1 MPQTE
6 QEKKIAEL
14 EKELKAANEK
24 FGRVQSAFSETSSKF
39 NLNFSS
45 LKNYTESILPGF
57 AKINDAIK
65 ETRNNMDLGDA
76 MGFLEIEATEI
87 QNAFGVSKQ
96 RVGEF
101 KQSIADLAPE
111 LIMFG
116 LSQEDAAKI
125 IIKLGDA
132 LGTTGVVGQE
142 ALREIGAAS
151 QITGLGFEDLAKNF
165 REVGVSIYN
174 VGDIM
179 KEVTDYAKSV
189 GVSVQAVSKGVV
201 SNLDKMNIYNFE
213 NGINGLTKM
222 AAQASRLGVEMS
234 TVFNFAE
241 KVFNPEGAIDMAAG
255 LQRLGVAAGDLLD
268 PLRTM
273 DLAANDPA
281 ELQNQLVELTKT
293 FTKFNEKT
301 QQFEIMPGEKRRL
314 REIAEQTG
322 ISIGEL
328 TKMSIKAAEFD
339 EKMKKIQF
347 PSFTAD
353 KETKEL
359 IAGMAQMKDGRAQIA
374 VKDERGVELL
384 KEINQLTPEDV
395 DKLREQEEESSKTIE
410 QLAIDQ
416 LDQLKMLNSQIAAN
430 AGKTVLGMITTNEQM
445 RGERAAI
452 ALTRSLAVETNKN
465 FGSKDVRKKVSE
477 IEGDIEG
484 GLIKSVTTN
493 DIGALADAGVAAFEK
508 LITLEEETFSNIE
521 KVVGNAMNTA
531 LKDIMNIY
539 KEQIKTTQPEKS
551 KKEIDLNLNY
561 NLKSD
566 GTNINI
572 AELENMLKTFFT
584 SIDGIQ
590 TLKDAVGSEQLPQ

>member
-1 MPQTE
+1 MAKTDAE
-6 QEKKIAEL
+6 KIAEL
-14 EKELKAANEK
+14 EKELKSANEK
-24 FGRVQSAFSETSSKF
+24 FGRVQTAFTETASNF
-39 NLNFSS
+39 NMSFNGF
-45 LKNYTESILPGF
+45 KNYTASILPGF
-57 AKINDAIK
+57 KSIEEAMKSTVASMNPA
-65 ETRNNMDLGDA
+65 DA
-76 MGFLEIEATEI
+76 MGFLDIEATEI

-96 RVGEF
+96 RVSEF

-111 LIMFG
+111 LVQFG
-116 LSQEDAAKI
+116 LTQDDAAKVI
-125 IIKLGDA
+125 IELGNA

-151 QITGLGFEDLAKNF
+151 QVTGLGFTELAENF
-165 REVGVSIYN
+165 RDVGVSIYD
-174 VGDIM
+174 VGERM
-179 KEVTDYAKSV
+179 KEITDYAKSV

-201 SNLDKMNIYNFE
+201 SNLDKMNMYNFE
-213 NGINGLTKM
+213 GGIGGLTKM

-241 KVFNPEGAIDMAAG
+241 KVFNPEGAIEMAAG

-281 ELQNQLVELTKT
+281 ELQNQLVDLTKT

-301 QQFEIMPGEKRRL
+301 KQFEIMPGEKRRL
-314 REIAEQTG
+314 REIAQEMN
-322 ISIGEL
+322 IPIGEL

-359 IAGMAQMKDGRAQIA
+359 IAGMSQMKDGRAMIA

-416 LDQLKMLNSQIAAN
+416 LDQLKMLNTQIASGI
-430 AGKTVLGMITTNEQM
+430 GKQVLGAVTTNEQM
-445 RGERAAI
+445 RIERAGN
-452 ALTRSLAVETNKN
+452 ALTRSLAVELNKTV
-465 FGSKDVRKKVSE
+465 GTKDVRREVS
-477 IEGDIEG
+477 GVQGAVEG
-484 GLIKSVTTN
+484 GLIKSVTTG
-493 DIGALADAGVAAFEK
+493 DFTALADAGVAAFEK
-508 LITLEEETFSNIE
+508 LTKLEEKVFTDIKTATENASNTVI
-521 KVVGNAMNTA
+521 
-531 LKDIMNIY
+531 KDVMKIY
-539 KEQIKTTQPEKS
+539 QEQIKASQPNNS

-566 GTNINI
+566 GTNIDINQ
-572 AELENMLKTFFT
+572 LETMLKTFFDST
-584 SIDGIQ
+584 IG
-590 TLKDAVGSEQLPQ
+590 TKVLKDAVNSTQLPQ

>member
-1 MPQTE
+1 MAKTDAE
-6 QEKKIAEL
+6 IIEELKKRNEDL
-14 EKELKAANEK
+14 EKTIGK
-24 FGRVQSAFSETSSKF
+24 VQTVFTNTSSNF
-39 NLNFSS
+39 NMSFNAFE
-45 LKNYTESILPGF
+45 KYTASILPGIDS
-57 AKINDAIK
+57 INKAIEK
-65 ETRNNMDLGDA
+65 TVANMNPEDA

-111 LIMFG
+111 LVMFG
-116 LSQEDAAKI
+116 LTQEDAAKI
-125 IIKLGDA
+125 ITDLGDA

-151 QITGLGFEDLAKNF
+151 QVTGLGFKDLAQSF
-165 REVGVSIYN
+165 RDVGVSIYD
-174 VGDIM
+174 VGDRM

-213 NGINGLTKM
+213 NGIGGLTKM
-222 AAQASRLGVEMS
+222 AAKASRLGVEMS
-234 TVFNFAE
+234 TVFSFAE
-241 KVFNPEGAIDMAAG
+241 KVFNPEGAIEMAAG

-273 DLAANDPA
+273 DLAANDPE
-281 ELQNQLVELTKT
+281 ELSNQLVELTKT

-314 REIAEQTG
+314 REIANEMN
-322 ISIGEL
+322 IPIGEL

-359 IAGMAQMKDGRAQIA
+359 IAGMSQMKDGRAMIA

-410 QLAIDQ
+410 QLAIEQ
-416 LDQLKMLNSQIAAN
+416 LDQLKMLNAQIGAG
-430 AGKTVLGMITTNEQM
+430 AGKQVLGAVTTNEQM
-445 RGERAAI
+445 RIERAGN
-452 ALTRSLAVETNKN
+452 ALTRSLAVELNKN
-465 FGSKDVRKKVSE
+465 FGSKDIREKLSGV
-477 IEGDIEG
+477 EGTIEG
-484 GLIKSVTTN
+484 GLIKSVTTG
-493 DIGALADAGVAAFEK
+493 DFTALADAGVAAFEK
-508 LITLEEETFSNIE
+508 LTKLEE
-521 KVVGNAMNTA
+521 KVFTDIKTATENASNTA
-531 LKDIMNIY
+531 IKDVMKIY
-539 KEQIKTTQPEKS
+539 QEQIKASQPNNS

-566 GTNINI
+566 GTNIDI
-572 AELENMLKTFFT
+572 TQLETMLKTFFDST
-584 SIDGIQ
+584 IGSKIV
-590 TLKDAVGSEQLPQ
+590 KDAVNSTQLP

>member
-1 MPQTE
+1 MAKTDAE
-6 QEKKIAEL
+6 RIADL
-14 EKELKAANEK
+14 EKELKASNEK
-24 FGRVQSAFSETSSKF
+24 FGRVQSAFSETSSNF
-39 NLNFSS
+39 NMSFTAFKDYTSS
-45 LKNYTESILPGF
+45 VIPGF
-57 AKINDAIK
+57 DSINNAIK
-65 ETRNNMDLGDA
+65 ETVKNMNFEDA
-76 MGFLEIEATEI
+76 MQFLEIEATEI

-111 LIMFG
+111 LVMFG
-116 LSQEDAAKI
+116 LTQEDAAKI
-125 IIKLGDA
+125 IVDLGDA

-151 QITGLGFEDLAKNF
+151 QVTGLGFKDLAQSF
-165 REVGVSIYN
+165 RDVGVSIYD
-174 VGDIM
+174 VGDRM

-213 NGINGLTKM
+213 NGIGGLTKM
-222 AAQASRLGVEMS
+222 AAKASRLGVEMS
-234 TVFNFAE
+234 TVFSFAE
-241 KVFNPEGAIDMAAG
+241 KVFNPEGAIEMAAG

-273 DLAANDPA
+273 DLAANDPE
-281 ELQNQLVELTKT
+281 ELSNQLVELTKT

-314 REIAEQTG
+314 REIANEMN
-322 ISIGEL
+322 IPIGEL

-359 IAGMAQMKDGRAQIA
+359 IAGMSQMKDGRAMIA

-410 QLAIDQ
+410 QLAIEQ
-416 LDQLKMLNSQIAAN
+416 LDQLKMLNTQIGAG
-430 AGKTVLGMITTNEQM
+430 AGKQVLGKVTTNEQM
-445 RGERAAI
+445 RIERAGN
-452 ALTRSLAVETNKN
+452 ALTRSLAVELNKTV
-465 FGSKDVRKKVSE
+465 GTKDVRREVSGV
-477 IEGDIEG
+477 EGTIEG
-484 GLIKSVTTN
+484 GLIKSVTTG
-493 DIGALADAGVAAFEK
+493 DFTALADAGVAAFEK
-508 LITLEEETFSNIE
+508 LTKLEE
-521 KVVGNAMNTA
+521 KVFTDIKTATENASNTA
-531 LKDIMNIY
+531 LKDIMKIY
-539 KEQIKTTQPEKS
+539 QEQIKALQPNNS

-566 GTNINI
+566 GTNIDINQ
-572 AELENMLKTFFT
+572 LETMLKTFFDST
-584 SIDGIQ
+584 IGIK
-590 TLKDAVGSEQLPQ
+590 TLKDAVGSSQLPQ

>member
-1 MPQTE
+1 MAKTDAE
-6 QEKKIAEL
+6 VIEELKKRNEEL
-14 EKELKAANEK
+14 EKK
-24 FGRVQSAFSETSSKF
+24 FGKFQSAFSDTATGF
-39 NLNFSS
+39 NMAFNGF
-45 LKNYTESILPGF
+45 KDYTDSILPSF
-57 AKINDAIK
+57 DSIK
-65 ETRNNMDLGDA
+65 NEIRDLTQSMSLKDA
-76 MGFLEIEATEI
+76 MGFLDIEATEI

-111 LIMFG
+111 LVMFG
-116 LSQEDAAKI
+116 LTQEDAAKI
-125 IIKLGDA
+125 IIDLGDA

-151 QITGLGFEDLAKNF
+151 QVTGLGFKDLAQSF
-165 REVGVSIYN
+165 RDVGVSIYD
-174 VGDIM
+174 VGDRM

-213 NGINGLTKM
+213 NGIGGLTKM
-222 AAQASRLGVEMS
+222 AAQASRLGIEMS
-234 TVFNFAE
+234 TVFTFAE
-241 KVFNPEGAIDMAAG
+241 KVFNPEGAIERAAG

-273 DLAANDPA
+273 DLAANDPE
-281 ELQNQLVELTKT
+281 ELSNQLVELTKT

-314 REIAEQTG
+314 REIATEMG
-322 ISIGEL
+322 IPIGEL

-359 IAGMAQMKDGRAQIA
+359 IAGMSQMKDGRAMIA

-416 LDQLKMLNSQIAAN
+416 LDQLKMLNAQIGAA
-430 AGKTVLGMITTNEQM
+430 AGKTVLGMVTTNEQM
-445 RGERAAI
+445 RIERAGN
-452 ALTRSLAVETNKN
+452 ALTRSLAVELNKN
-465 FGSKDVRKKVSE
+465 FGSKDIREKLSGV
-477 IEGDIEG
+477 EGTIEG
-484 GLIKSVTTN
+484 GIIKSVKTGDFT
-493 DIGALADAGVAAFEK
+493 ALADAGVVAFEQ
-508 LITLEEETFSNIE
+508 LTELEEIAFSNIE
-521 KVVGNAMNTA
+521 KVTENAMNTA
-531 LKDIMNIY
+531 LKDVMKIY
-539 KEQIKTTQPEKS
+539 QEQIKALQPNNS

-566 GTNINI
+566 GTNIDINQ
-572 AELENMLKTFFT
+572 LETMLKTFFET
-584 SIDGIQ
+584 TIGQKIAQ
-590 TLKDAVGSEQLPQ
+590 DAVNSSQLPQ

>member
-1 MPQTE
+1 MAKTDAE
-6 QEKKIAEL
+6 RIAEL
-14 EKELKAANEK
+14 EKELKSANEK
-24 FGRVQSAFSETSSKF
+24 FGRVQSAFSETSSNF
-39 NLNFSS
+39 NMSVTAFKDYTSS
-45 LKNYTESILPGF
+45 IIPGF
-57 AKINDAIK
+57 DSINEAIK
-65 ETRNNMDLGDA
+65 ETVKNMNFGDA
-76 MGFLEIEATEI
+76 MQFLEIEATEI

-111 LIMFG
+111 LVMFG

-125 IIKLGDA
+125 ITQLGDA

-151 QITGLGFEDLAKNF
+151 QVTGLGFKDLAQSF
-165 REVGVSIYN
+165 RDVGVSIYD
-174 VGDIM
+174 VGERM
-179 KEVTDYAKSV
+179 KEITDYAKSV

-213 NGINGLTKM
+213 NGIGGLTKM

-234 TVFNFAE
+234 TVFTFAE
-241 KVFNPEGAIDMAAG
+241 KVFNPEGAIEMAAG

-314 REIAEQTG
+314 REIANEMN
-322 ISIGEL
+322 IPIGEL

-359 IAGMAQMKDGRAQIA
+359 IAGMSQMKDGRAMIA

-395 DKLREQEEESSKTIE
+395 DKLREQEEESSKSIE
-410 QLAIDQ
+410 QLAIEQ
-416 LDQLKMLNSQIAAN
+416 LDQLKMLNAQIAAA
-430 AGKTVLGMITTNEQM
+430 AGKTVLGTITTNEQM
-445 RGERAAI
+445 RIERAGN
-452 ALTRSLAVETNKN
+452 ALTRSLAVEINKN
-465 FGSKDVRKKVSE
+465 FGSKDIRKEVSG
-477 IEGDIEG
+477 IEGTVEG
-484 GLIKSVTTN
+484 GLIKSVTTG
-493 DIGALADAGVAAFEK
+493 DITALADAGVVAFEK
-508 LITLEEETFSNIE
+508 LVNLEEKAFSNIE
-521 KVVGNAMNTA
+521 KVTENAMNTA
-531 LKDIMNIY
+531 LKDIMKIY
-539 KEQIKTTQPEKS
+539 QEQIKVAQPNNS

-566 GTNINI
+566 GTNIDINQ
-572 AELENMLKTFFT
+572 LETMLKSFFDST
-584 SIDGIQ
+584 IGIK
-590 TLKDAVGSEQLPQ
+590 TLKDAVGSSQLPQ

>member
-1 MPQTE
+1 MAKTDAE
-6 QEKKIAEL
+6 KIAEL
-14 EKELKAANEK
+14 EKELKSANEK
-24 FGRVQSAFSETSSKF
+24 FGRVQSAFSETSSNF
-39 NLNFSS
+39 NMSVTAF
-45 LKNYTESILPGF
+45 KDYTASIIPGF
-57 AKINDAIK
+57 DSINNAIK
-65 ETRNNMDLGDA
+65 ETVKNMNFADA
-76 MGFLEIEATEI
+76 MQFLEIEATEI

-111 LIMFG
+111 LVMFG
-116 LSQEDAAKI
+116 LTQEDAATI
-125 IIKLGDA
+125 ITQLGDA

-151 QITGLGFEDLAKNF
+151 QVTGLGFKDLAQSF
-165 REVGVSIYN
+165 RDVGVSIYD
-174 VGDIM
+174 VGERV
-179 KEVTDYAKSV
+179 KEITDYAKSV

-213 NGINGLTKM
+213 NGIGGLTKM

-234 TVFNFAE
+234 TVFSFAE
-241 KVFNPEGAIDMAAG
+241 KVFNPEGAIEMAAG

-314 REIAEQTG
+314 REIANEMN
-322 ISIGEL
+322 IPIGEL
-328 TKMSIKAAEFD
+328 TKMSLKAAEFD

-359 IAGMAQMKDGRAQIA
+359 IAGMSQMKDGRAMIA

-416 LDQLKMLNSQIAAN
+416 LDQLKMLNAQVGAA
-430 AGKTVLGMITTNEQM
+430 AGKTVLGTINTNEQM
-445 RGERAAI
+445 RMERA
-452 ALTRSLAVETNKN
+452 
-465 FGSKDVRKKVSE
+465 
-477 IEGDIEG
+477 
-484 GLIKSVTTN
+484 
-493 DIGALADAGVAAFEK
+493 
-508 LITLEEETFSNIE
+508 
-521 KVVGNAMNTA
+521 GN
-531 LKDIMNIY
+531 
-539 KEQIKTTQPEKS
+539 
-551 KKEIDLNLNY
+551 
-561 NLKSD
+561 
-566 GTNINI
+566 
-572 AELENMLKTFFT
+572 
-584 SIDGIQ
+584 
-590 TLKDAVGSEQLPQ
+590 

>member
-1 MPQTE
+1 MAKTDAE
-6 QEKKIAEL
+6 VIEELKKRNEEL
-14 EKELKAANEK
+14 EKK
-24 FGRVQSAFSETSSKF
+24 FGKFQSAFTETATGF
-39 NLNFSS
+39 NMTFNGF
-45 LKNYTESILPGF
+45 KDYTDSILPSF
-57 AKINDAIK
+57 DSIK
-65 ETRNNMDLGDA
+65 NEIKDLTQSMSLKDA
-76 MGFLEIEATEI
+76 MGFLDIEATEI

-111 LIMFG
+111 LVMFG
-116 LSQEDAAKI
+116 LTQEDAAKI
-125 IIKLGDA
+125 IIDLGDA

-151 QITGLGFEDLAKNF
+151 QVTGLGFKDLAQSF
-165 REVGVSIYN
+165 RDVGVSIYD
-174 VGDIM
+174 VGDRM

-213 NGINGLTKM
+213 NGIGGLTKM

-234 TVFNFAE
+234 TVFTFAE
-241 KVFNPEGAIDMAAG
+241 KVFNPEGAIEMAAG

-273 DLAANDPA
+273 DLAANDPE

-314 REIAEQTG
+314 REIATEMG
-322 ISIGEL
+322 IPIGEL

-359 IAGMAQMKDGRAQIA
+359 IAGMSQMKDGRAMIA

-416 LDQLKMLNSQIAAN
+416 LDQLKMLNAQIGAA
-430 AGKTVLGMITTNEQM
+430 AGKTVLGMVTTNEQM
-445 RGERAAI
+445 RIERAGN
-452 ALTRSLAVETNKN
+452 ALTRSLAVELNKN
-465 FGSKDVRKKVSE
+465 FGSKDIREKLSGV
-477 IEGDIEG
+477 EGTIEG
-484 GLIKSVTTN
+484 GLIKSVKTGDFT
-493 DIGALADAGVAAFEK
+493 ALADAGVVAFEQ
-508 LITLEEETFSNIE
+508 LTELEEIAFSNIE
-521 KVVGNAMNTA
+521 KVTENAMNTA
-531 LKDIMNIY
+531 LKDIMKIY
-539 KEQIKTTQPEKS
+539 QEQIKVVQPDNS

-572 AELENMLKTFFT
+572 NDLETMLKTFFDT
-584 SIDGIQ
+584 TIGSKIV
-590 TLKDAVGSEQLPQ
+590 KDAVNSSQLP

>member
-1 MPQTE
+1 MAKTDAE
-6 QEKKIAEL
+6 VIEELKKRNEEL
-14 EKELKAANEK
+14 EKK
-24 FGRVQSAFSETSSKF
+24 FGKFQSAFSDTATGF
-39 NLNFSS
+39 NMAFNGF
-45 LKNYTESILPGF
+45 KDYTDSILPSF
-57 AKINDAIK
+57 DSIK
-65 ETRNNMDLGDA
+65 NEIRDLTQSMSLKDA
-76 MGFLEIEATEI
+76 MGFLDIEATEI

-111 LIMFG
+111 LVMFG
-116 LSQEDAAKI
+116 LTQEDAAKI
-125 IIKLGDA
+125 IIDLGDA

-151 QITGLGFEDLAKNF
+151 QVTGLGFKDLAQSF
-165 REVGVSIYN
+165 RDVGVSIYD
-174 VGDIM
+174 VGDRM

-213 NGINGLTKM
+213 NGIGGLTKM
-222 AAQASRLGVEMS
+222 AAQASRLGIEMS
-234 TVFNFAE
+234 TVFTFAE
-241 KVFNPEGAIDMAAG
+241 KVFNPEGAIEMAAG

-273 DLAANDPA
+273 DLAANDPE
-281 ELQNQLVELTKT
+281 ELSNQLVELTKT

-314 REIAEQTG
+314 REIATEMG
-322 ISIGEL
+322 IPIGEL

-359 IAGMAQMKDGRAQIA
+359 IAGMSQMKDGRAMIA

-416 LDQLKMLNSQIAAN
+416 LDQLKMLNAQIGAA
-430 AGKTVLGMITTNEQM
+430 AGKTVLGMVTTNEQM
-445 RGERAAI
+445 RIERAGN
-452 ALTRSLAVETNKN
+452 ALTRSLAVELNKN
-465 FGSKDVRKKVSE
+465 FGSKDIREKLSGV
-477 IEGDIEG
+477 EGTIEG
-484 GLIKSVTTN
+484 GIIKSVKTGDFT
-493 DIGALADAGVAAFEK
+493 ALADAGVVAFEQ
-508 LITLEEETFSNIE
+508 LTELEEIAFSNIE
-521 KVVGNAMNTA
+521 KVTENAMNTA
-531 LKDIMNIY
+531 LKDVMKIY
-539 KEQIKTTQPEKS
+539 QEQIKVAQPNNS

-572 AELENMLKTFFT
+572 NDLETMLKTFFET
-584 SIDGIQ
+584 TIGQKIAQ
-590 TLKDAVGSEQLPQ
+590 DAVNSSQLPQ